1 MTSRSARTQ
10 LQLVD
15 GLTSEQQLLHN
26 FTVHLPLVA
35 MPAAG
40 MHRYGY
46 KHAHLRPKALSAA
59 GTAVLLQS
67 GGLAPSWCTA
77 GLVAS
82 ADQFGCME
90 HSFRAIYDYEVVE
103 SHG

>member
-15 GLTSEQQLLHN
+15 GLTAEQQLLHN

-40 MHRYGY
+40 MHRYG
-46 KHAHLRPKALSAA
+46 
-59 GTAVLLQS
+59 
-67 GGLAPSWCTA
+67 
-77 GLVAS
+77 
-82 ADQFGCME
+82 
-90 HSFRAIYDYEVVE
+90 
-103 SHG
+103 